1 MAVPSRM
8 IRLDGNTTVW
18 FGMTPRD
25 YDCANVFD
33 PRGWAV
39 YQYEAKHDQGMIG
52 KTLVA
57 RCDTQENAQLLL
69 SAKEYDFREL
79 HTDCEVLS
87 KREWLEE
94 MNTNEEA
101 D

>member
-25 YDCANVFD
+25 YDIGD
-33 PRGWAV
+33 DRQSHWAV
-39 YQYEAKHDQGMIG
+39 HMYEAKHDQGMIG
-52 KTLVA
+52 KTVVA
-57 RCDTQENAQLLL
+57 RCDTPENAQLLL

-79 HTDCEVLS
+79 HPDCEVIS

-94 MNTNEEA
+94 IRSNKET